1 MPPVESRHAAR
12 LAANRVRLAVQVGAA
27 ANPRSLANFPMQANG
42 AEMLRLACCLATER
56 GHCVCCPVHDALL
69 VEGPADEIE
78 DVVAETQAAMHEA
91 SRRAGRVCA
100 AERCQDR
107 LLPGSLHGPAGRA
120 NVGNRNWPARHDST
134 CTRLDHPTSRLS
146 CTSLMQV
153 PAPVWPTRA
162 FLLLFLLDIRYM
174 DPPDIDRFRIQSGD
188 VFLTKAKRSRGRLPR
203 RQKGEWFLKGPIPGA
218 WLTSAASL
226 PGKALHVA
234 LAAWTEAMMKRS
246 ATVTLTHMAA
256 NRLASAAMCSSVDSR
271 HSKQLI

>member
-1 MPPVESRHAAR
+1 
-12 LAANRVRLAVQVGAA
+12 
-27 ANPRSLANFPMQANG
+27 
-42 AEMLRLACCLATER
+42 
-56 GHCVCCPVHDALL
+56 
-69 VEGPADEIE
+69 
-78 DVVAETQAAMHEA
+78 
-91 SRRAGRVCA
+91 
-100 AERCQDR
+100 
-107 LLPGSLHGPAGRA
+107 
-120 NVGNRNWPARHDST
+120 
-134 CTRLDHPTSRLS
+134 
-146 CTSLMQV
+146 MQV

-188 VFLTKAKRSRGRLPR
+188 VFLTKAKRSRGRLPH

-256 NRLASAAMCSSVDSR
+256 NRFGVGRNVLQRGLKALEAAHLICVDRKCGRCPRVTIIDDQARFLAESR
-271 HSKQLI
+271 RTI